1 MGKIF
6 RSKILKILS
15 ITILTI
21 TLLTAA
27 FSMWTVRRSFAQESG
42 TIQIPALQAPVEVVR
57 DKWGVP
63 HIYAQNQHDL
73 FMAQG
78 YIHAQER
85 FWQMDF
91 WRHIGSGRL
100 AEMFGSSQLDA
111 DKFLRTVGW
120 ARVAKQEF
128 AQLDPT
134 TKEILQDYAR
144 GVNAYLSNHQDT
156 ALSLEYGVL
165 KMLNPNYKPEPWQP
179 LHSLTWGK
187 VMAYDLGWNMDSE
200 ITRSILLKTLTKQ
213 QVEELYPPYPSDHP
227 IIVAENQDV
236 GTTGEKRQGGDKKEL
251 SSVSHPPSVYPC
263 SQSESCIAQ
272 LEEISASLHKL
283 QPLLNSFTSAIG
295 SNNWV
300 ISGKLTAT
308 GKPILANDPHLRV
321 QNPSIWYEIG
331 LHCSVKSL
339 NCPYDVTGFSF
350 AGMAGLII
358 GHNDRI
364 AWGVTNV
371 APDTMDLYIEKINPN
386 NPNQYEVNGKWV
398 DMQLLQ
404 ENIQI
409 SGGKSVT
416 QTVRYTRH
424 GPIIS
429 DAYSPVKDFKRKAGI
444 DFPNS
449 YAIALRWT
457 ALESSNLAASI
468 NQINRSQNWQEFRNA
483 VQNFDIAAQNFVY
496 ADVDGNIGYQMPG
509 KTPIRNSGDGRYPV
523 PGWTDEFEWKGYIP
537 FDKLPSVFNPESGY
551 ITTANNAVV
560 DGNYPYLITT
570 EWDAGYRA
578 KRIDEMIS
586 AQKSPITVADVQK
599 IQADNKNLNAETIV
613 PILLQLP
620 LQDKRLDQVKNLLQG
635 WDFQQSADS
644 TPAAIFNAF
653 WKHLLADTFHN
664 KLPKDAYPQGDDR
677 WFEVVEK
684 LVNKPN
690 SPWWDN
696 QKTSTVE
703 NRDKIFRQAFAE
715 AVVELENTF
724 GKDSRKW
731 HWGDLHTI
739 TFTNLTL
746 GKSGIAPIEKLFNRG
761 PFPTAGG
768 GSIVNAT
775 NWNAAESYMANWL
788 PSMRM
793 IIDVAEWD
801 NSVSIQ
807 TPGQSGHAFHRHY
820 DDLIK
825 LWNNFEYHPM
835 LSQRENVVK
844 NGSGKLN
851 LVPGKKG

>member
-6 RSKILKILS
+6 RRKILKILS
-15 ITILTI
+15 ITILSI
-21 TLLTAA
+21 TLVTAA
-27 FSMWTVRRSFAQESG
+27 FSLWTVRRSFPQESG
-42 TIQIPALQAPVEVVR
+42 TIQIPDLQAPVEVVR

-78 YIHAQER
+78 YIHAQDR

-128 AQLDPT
+128 AQLDPST
-134 TKEILQDYAR
+134 QEILQDYAS

-200 ITRSILLKTLTKQ
+200 ITRSILLKTLTKE
-213 QVEELYPPYPSDHP
+213 QVEELYPPYPTDHP
-227 IIVAENQDV
+227 IIVRSRN
-236 GTTGEKRQGGDKKEL
+236 GDKEEL
-251 SSVSHPPSVYPC
+251 VNTPQSQSVYPC

-272 LEEISASLHKL
+272 LEEISLSLHKL

-300 ISGKLTAT
+300 ISGKHTAT

-331 LHCSVKSL
+331 LHCSVKTLS
-339 NCPYDVTGFSF
+339 CPYDVTGFSF
-350 AGMAGLII
+350 AGMAGVII

-409 SGGKSVT
+409 SDGKTVT

-429 DAYSPVKDFKRKAGI
+429 DAYSPVKEFNRKAGI
-444 DFPNS
+444 DFPNN

-457 ALESSNLAASI
+457 ALEPSNLATSI

-509 KTPIRNSGDGRYPV
+509 KTPIRNNGDGRYPV

-551 ITTANNAVV
+551 ILTANNAVV
-560 DGNYPYLITT
+560 DGDYPYLITT
-570 EWDAGYRA
+570 EWDTGYRA

-586 AQKSPITVADVQK
+586 AQKYPITVADIQK
-599 IQADNKNLNAETIV
+599 MQADNKNLNAETIV

-620 LQDKRLDQVKNLLQG
+620 WQDNRLDNMKNILQR
-635 WDFQQSADS
+635 WDFKQSADS

-653 WKHLLADTFHN
+653 WKHLLADIFHN
-664 KLPKDAYPQGDDR
+664 KLPKNAYPQGDDR

-684 LVNKPN
+684 LVKQPN
-690 SPWWDN
+690 SSWWDN
-696 QKTSTVE
+696 QKTSRVE
-703 NRDKIFRQAFAE
+703 TRDQIFRQAFAE
-715 AVVELENTF
+715 AVEELENSF

-731 HWGDLHTI
+731 LWGDLHTI

-746 GKSGIAPIEKLFNRG
+746 GKSGIAPVEKLFNRG

-775 NWNAAESYMANWL
+775 NWNAAESYIANWL

-801 NSVSIQ
+801 NSVSIH

-820 DDLIK
+820 DDMIK

-835 LSQRENVVK
+835 LWQRENVAQ
-844 NGSGKLN
+844 NGSDKLN

>member
-6 RSKILKILS
+6 RRKILKILS
-15 ITILTI
+15 ITILSI
-21 TLLTAA
+21 AFLTAA
-27 FSMWTVRRSFAQESG
+27 FSLWTVRRSFAQETG
-42 TIQIPALQAPVEVVR
+42 TIQIPGLQAPVEIVR

-78 YIHAQER
+78 YTHAQDR

-100 AEMFGSSQLDA
+100 AQMFGESQLDA

-128 AQLDPT
+128 EQLDAT
-134 TKEILQDYAR
+134 TKEILQDYAS

-165 KMLNPNYKPEPWQP
+165 KMLNPNYKPELWQP

-187 VMAYDLGWNMDSE
+187 VMAYDLSWNMDSE

-213 QVEELYPPYPSDHP
+213 QVEELYPPYPAEHP
-227 IIVAENQDV
+227 IILS
-236 GTTGEKRQGGDKKEL
+236 TGRQERQGTREEL
-251 SSVSHPPSVYPC
+251 FSLSPIPNPQSQSVHPC
-263 SQSESCIAQ
+263 SQSELCYQ
-272 LEEISASLHKL
+272 LEAISASLHKL
-283 QPLLNSFTSAIG
+283 QPLLNSLTSAIG

-300 ISGKLTAT
+300 ISGKRTAT

-321 QNPSIWYEIG
+321 QTPSIWYEMG
-331 LHCSVKSL
+331 LHCNVKTAS
-339 NCPYDVTGFSF
+339 CPYDVTGFSF
-350 AGMAGLII
+350 AGMAGVII

-429 DAYSPVKDFKRKAGI
+429 DAYSPVKDFNRKAGI
-444 DFPNS
+444 DLPGN

-457 ALESSNLAASI
+457 ALEPSNLAASI
-468 NQINRSQNWQEFRNA
+468 NQINRSQNWQEFRHA

-509 KTPIRNSGDGRYPV
+509 KTPIRNSGYGRYPV
-523 PGWTDEFEWKGYIP
+523 PGWTDKFEWKGYIP
-537 FDKLPSVFNPESGY
+537 FEKLPSVLNPESGY
-551 ITTANNAVV
+551 IATANNAAV
-560 DGNYPYLITT
+560 DEDYPYLITT

-586 AQKSPITVADVQK
+586 RKKSPITVADIQK

-620 LQDKRLDQVKNLLQG
+620 LQDNRLDKIKNLLQD
-635 WDFQQSADS
+635 WDFQQTTDS

-653 WKHLLADTFHN
+653 WKHLLADTFHDE
-664 KLPKDAYPQGDDR
+664 LPKDAYPHGDDR

-684 LVNKPN
+684 LVKQPN

-696 QKTSTVE
+696 QKTREVE
-703 NRDKIFRQAFAE
+703 NRDEIFRQAFAD
-715 AVVELENTF
+715 AVEELESTL
-724 GKDSRKW
+724 GKDFRNW
-731 HWGDLHTI
+731 RWGDLHTI
-739 TFTNLTL
+739 TFPNQTL

-775 NWNAAESYMANWL
+775 NWNAAESYIANWL

-793 IIDVAEWD
+793 VVDLADWD
-801 NSVSIQ
+801 NSVSIHA
-807 TPGQSGHAFHRHY
+807 PGQSGHAFHRHY
-820 DDLIK
+820 DDMIK
-825 LWNNFEYHPM
+825 LWNQFEYHPM
-835 LSQRENVVK
+835 LWQRENVMG
-844 NGSGKLN
+844 NASGRLN
-851 LVPGKKG
+851 LVPGKR